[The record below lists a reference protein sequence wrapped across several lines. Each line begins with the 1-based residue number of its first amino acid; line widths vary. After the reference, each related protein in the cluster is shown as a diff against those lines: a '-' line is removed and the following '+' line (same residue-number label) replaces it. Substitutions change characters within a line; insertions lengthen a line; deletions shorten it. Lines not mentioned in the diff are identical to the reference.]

1 MKRAR
6 EPWFWI
12 YGGTVV
18 VLLLAGVIF
27 TWQAMD
33 SQREP
38 GVRNVAGAVPT
49 ALGKTSP
56 VRYQLLA
63 RIEPAPPPEMPQGT
77 EKALEAYNRRDYVTA
92 IERFNS
98 VLGTHP
104 DSAEA
109 RFYLAICHLLTK
121 DTGTGTAELQHVIAV
136 GNTPYLDQAHFYLA
150 KVLLGRGDV
159 AGARR
164 ELRDAMAVHGD
175 FEKRAEVLL
184 SELR

>member
-1 MKRAR
+1 MKRAK

-27 TWQAMD
+27 AWQAID

-49 ALGKTSP
+49 ERGKTSP
-56 VRYQLLA
+56 LRYQLLA
-63 RIEPAPPPEMPQGT
+63 RIEPAPPPDMPQGT
-77 EKALEAYNRRDYVTA
+77 EKALEPYNRRDYAAAAGQFTA
-92 IERFNS
+92 ILRD
-98 VLGTHP
+98 HP
-104 DSAEA
+104 DSQEA
-109 RFYLAICHLLTK
+109 RFYLAVCHLLTK
-121 DTGTGTAELQHVIAV
+121 DTSAGTAELQQVIAA

-164 ELRDAMAVHGD
+164 ELQAAIAVRGD

-184 SELR
+184 TDLR